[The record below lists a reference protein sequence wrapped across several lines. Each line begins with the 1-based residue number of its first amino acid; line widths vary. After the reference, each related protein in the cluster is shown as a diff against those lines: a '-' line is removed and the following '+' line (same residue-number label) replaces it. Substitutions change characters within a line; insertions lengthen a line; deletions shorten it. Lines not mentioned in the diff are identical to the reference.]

1 MVEKLILILGDQLTE
16 DISSLRE
23 LDPGKDVIIMAEVL
37 GEASYVAHHPKK
49 IILIFSAMRSFSDK
63 LRSLGY
69 RVEYSFFD
77 DPQNT
82 QSLSGELIRR
92 SEQFKCSKVTVT
104 QPNEWR
110 VIEDLSNV
118 PLTVE
123 FKEDNRFISR
133 ISEFNNWAEGRKQLR
148 MEYFYRDM
156 RRKTGLLMD
165 GEKPVGGKWNYDQE
179 NRKPAPDSVLHT
191 GPKCFSNTEHTKSVI
206 NLVSERFSE
215 NFGNIANFNFATTQS
230 QAEEAL
236 DHFIDKALP
245 DFGAY
250 QDAMMMDQPFLFHA
264 IISPYLNIGLLKP
277 LDVCKKAEKAFLD
290 GRAPLNS
297 VEGFIRQIIGWREYI
312 RGIYFLQGPNYT
324 QNNYLDHNRP
334 LPSLYWG
341 KESGLNCLDQC
352 VKQTEDFSYA
362 HHIQRLMVT
371 GNFALLT
378 GVSPYEIHEWYLSV
392 YIDAFEWVEAPN
404 TIGMSQF
411 ADGGVVA
418 SKPYVSSGAYINKM
432 SNYCKSCKFKVAEK
446 VGKDACPFN
455 ALYWH
460 FLSRNRDKF
469 QGNPRMAQMYRTW
482 DRMNEDHKNKVI
494 KSADEFLNG
503 LN

>member
-16 DISSLRE
+16 GISSLKE
-23 LDPGKDVIIMAEVL
+23 LDPVKDVIIMAEVL

-63 LRSLGY
+63 LRSLGF

-92 SEQFKCSKVTVT
+92 AEQFKCSRITVT

-123 FKEDNRFISR
+123 FKEDNRFISQ
-133 ISEFNNWAEGRKQLR
+133 ISEFNDWAEGRKQLR

-191 GPKCFSNTEHTKSVI
+191 GPKSFSNTEHTKSVI
-206 NLVSERFSE
+206 DLVSERFSE
-215 NFGNIANFNFATTQS
+215 NFGKITNFNFATTQS
-230 QAEEAL
+230 QAEKAL
-236 DHFIDKALP
+236 DHFIEKALP

-277 LDVCKKAEKAFLD
+277 LDVCRKAEKAFFD

-352 VKQTEDFSYA
+352 VKQTEEFSYA

-482 DRMNEDHKNKVI
+482 DRMNEDHKNNVI

>member
-1 MVEKLILILGDQLTE
+1 MGDQLTE

-92 SEQFKCSKVTVT
+92 AEQFKCSKVTVT

-123 FKEDNRFISR
+123 FKEDNRFISQ
-133 ISEFNNWAEGRKQLR
+133 ISEFNDWAEGRKQLR

-334 LPSLYWG
+334 CHLS
-341 KESGLNCLDQC
+341 
-352 VKQTEDFSYA
+352 
-362 HHIQRLMVT
+362 I
-371 GNFALLT
+371 
-378 GVSPYEIHEWYLSV
+378 GVR
-392 YIDAFEWVEAPN
+392 
-404 TIGMSQF
+404 
-411 ADGGVVA
+411 
-418 SKPYVSSGAYINKM
+418 
-432 SNYCKSCKFKVAEK
+432 KVALT
-446 VGKDACPFN
+446 VWIN
-455 ALYWH
+455 ALNKQKS
-460 FLSRNRDKF
+460 SRMHTIFKD
-469 QGNPRMAQMYRTW
+469 
-482 DRMNEDHKNKVI
+482 
-494 KSADEFLNG
+494 
-503 LN
+503 

>member
-92 SEQFKCSKVTVT
+92 AEQFKCSKVTVT

-179 NRKPAPDSVLHT
+179 NRKPAPGSVLHS
-191 GPKCFSNTEHTKSVI
+191 GPKCFSNTDHTKSVI
-206 NLVSERFSE
+206 DLVSERFSE

-236 DHFIDKALP
+236 DHFIEKALP

-460 FLSRNRDKF
+460 FLSRNRAKF

-482 DRMNEDHKNKVI
+482 DRMNEDHKNNVI

>member
-92 SEQFKCSKVTVT
+92 AQQFKCSKVTVT

-123 FKEDNRFISR
+123 FKEDNRFISQ
-133 ISEFNNWAEGRKQLR
+133 ISEFNDWAEGRKQLR

-179 NRKPAPDSVLHT
+179 NRKPAPGSVLHT

-206 NLVSERFSE
+206 DLVSERFLE
-215 NFGNIANFNFATTQS
+215 NFGSIANFNFATTQS

-236 DHFIDKALP
+236 DHFIDQALP

-324 QNNYLDHNRP
+324 KNNYLDHNRP

-352 VKQTEDFSYA
+352 VKQTDEFSYA

-378 GVSPYEIHEWYLSV
+378 GVSPYEVHKWYLSV

-482 DRMNEDHKNKVI
+482 DRMNEDHKNNVI

>member
-1 MVEKLILILGDQLTE
+1 MGDQLTE

-63 LRSLGY
+63 LRSVGY
-69 RVEYSFFD
+69 RVEDSFFD

-92 SEQFKCSKVTVT
+92 AEQFKCSKITVT

-133 ISEFNNWAEGRKQLR
+133 ISEFKNWAEGRKQLR

-324 QNNYLDHNRP
+324 QNNHLDHNRP

-352 VKQTEDFSYA
+352 VKQTEEFSYA

-482 DRMNEDHKNKVI
+482 DRMNEDHKNNVI

>member
-1 MVEKLILILGDQLTE
+1 
-16 DISSLRE
+16 
-23 LDPGKDVIIMAEVL
+23 
-37 GEASYVAHHPKK
+37 
-49 IILIFSAMRSFSDK
+49 MRSFSDK

-92 SEQFKCSKVTVT
+92 EEQFKCSKVTVT
-104 QPNEWR
+104 QPKEWG

-123 FKEDNRFISR
+123 FKEDNRFISQ
-133 ISEFNNWAEGRKQLR
+133 ISEFNDWAEGRKQLR
-148 MEYFYRDM
+148 MEYFYREM

-191 GPKCFSNTEHTKSVI
+191 GPKCFSNTEHTTSVI
-206 NLVSERFSE
+206 DLVSERFSE

-236 DHFIDKALP
+236 DYFIDKALP

-352 VKQTEDFSYA
+352 VKQTEEFSYA

-482 DRMNEDHKNKVI
+482 DRMNEDHKNNVI

>member
-123 FKEDNRFISR
+123 FKEDNRFISQ
-133 ISEFNNWAEGRKQLR
+133 ISEFNDWAEGRKQLR

-191 GPKCFSNTEHTKSVI
+191 GPKFFSNTEHTKSVI

-352 VKQTEDFSYA
+352 VKQTEEFSYA

-378 GVSPYEIHEWYLSV
+378 GVSPYEVHEWYLSV

-432 SNYCKSCKFKVAEK
+432 SNYCKSCKFKVSEK

-482 DRMNEDHKNKVI
+482 DRMNEDHKNNVI

>member
-1 MVEKLILILGDQLTE
+1 MGDQLTE

-92 SEQFKCSKVTVT
+92 AEQFKCSKVTVT

-123 FKEDNRFISR
+123 FKEDNRFISQ
-133 ISEFNNWAEGRKQLR
+133 ISEFNDWAEGRKQLR

-341 KESGLNCLDQC
+341 KKSGLNCLDQC
-352 VKQTEDFSYA
+352 VKQTEEFSYA

-482 DRMNEDHKNKVI
+482 DRMNEDHKNNVI

>member
-1 MVEKLILILGDQLTE
+1 MGDQLTE

-92 SEQFKCSKVTVT
+92 AEQFKCSKVTVT

-123 FKEDNRFISR
+123 FKEDNRFISQ

-206 NLVSERFSE
+206 DLVSERFSE

-324 QNNYLDHNRP
+324 QNNHLDHNRP

-341 KESGLNCLDQC
+341 KESGLNCLDLC
-352 VKQTEDFSYA
+352 VKQTEEFSYA

-378 GVSPYEIHEWYLSV
+378 GVSPYEVHEWYLSV

-482 DRMNEDHKNKVI
+482 DRMNEDHKNNVI
-494 KSADEFLNG
+494 KSADKFLNE

>member
-92 SEQFKCSKVTVT
+92 AEQFKCSKVTVT

-123 FKEDNRFISR
+123 FKEDNRFISQ
-133 ISEFNNWAEGRKQLR
+133 ISEFNDWAEGRKQLR

-277 LDVCKKAEKAFLD
+277 LDVWKKAEKAFLD

-352 VKQTEDFSYA
+352 VKQTEEFSYA

-378 GVSPYEIHEWYLSV
+378 GVSTYEIHEWYLSV

-460 FLSRNRDKF
+460 FLSRNRAKF

-482 DRMNEDHKNKVI
+482 DRMNEDHKNNVI

>member
-92 SEQFKCSKVTVT
+92 AEQFKCSKVTVT

-179 NRKPAPDSVLHT
+179 NRKPAPGSVLHT
-191 GPKCFSNTEHTKSVI
+191 GPKCFSNTDHTKSVI
-206 NLVSERFSE
+206 DLVSERFSE

-250 QDAMMMDQPFLFHA
+250 QDAMMMDEPFLFHA

-352 VKQTEDFSYA
+352 VKQTEEFSYA

-378 GVSPYEIHEWYLSV
+378 GVSPYEVHEWYLSV

-482 DRMNEDHKNKVI
+482 DRMDEDHKNNVI

>member
-16 DISSLRE
+16 DISSLKE
-23 LDPGKDVIIMAEVL
+23 LDPVKDVIIMAEVL

-63 LRSLGY
+63 LRSLGF

-92 SEQFKCSKVTVT
+92 AEQFKCSRITVT

-118 PLTVE
+118 LLTVE
-123 FKEDNRFISR
+123 FKEDNRFISQ
-133 ISEFNNWAEGRKQLR
+133 ISEFNDWAEGRKQLR

-277 LDVCKKAEKAFLD
+277 LDVCRKAEKAFFD

-352 VKQTEDFSYA
+352 VKQTEEFSYA

-432 SNYCKSCKFKVAEK
+432 SNYCKSCKFKVTEK

-482 DRMNEDHKNKVI
+482 DRMNEDHKNNVI

>member
-1 MVEKLILILGDQLTE
+1 
-16 DISSLRE
+16 
-23 LDPGKDVIIMAEVL
+23 
-37 GEASYVAHHPKK
+37 
-49 IILIFSAMRSFSDK
+49 
-63 LRSLGY
+63 
-69 RVEYSFFD
+69 
-77 DPQNT
+77 
-82 QSLSGELIRR
+82 
-92 SEQFKCSKVTVT
+92 
-104 QPNEWR
+104 
-110 VIEDLSNV
+110 
-118 PLTVE
+118 
-123 FKEDNRFISR
+123 
-133 ISEFNNWAEGRKQLR
+133 
-148 MEYFYRDM
+148 
-156 RRKTGLLMD
+156 MD

-352 VKQTEDFSYA
+352 VKQTEEFSYA

-411 ADGGVVA
+411 ADGRVVA

-482 DRMNEDHKNKVI
+482 DRMNEDHKNNVI
-494 KSADEFLNG
+494 KSADKFLNE

>member
-92 SEQFKCSKVTVT
+92 AEQFKCSKVTVT

-123 FKEDNRFISR
+123 FKEDNRFISQ
-133 ISEFNNWAEGRKQLR
+133 ISEFNDWAEGRKQLR

-191 GPKCFSNTEHTKSVI
+191 GPKCFSNTEHTKSVT

-352 VKQTEDFSYA
+352 VKQTEEFSYA

-378 GVSPYEIHEWYLSV
+378 GVLPYEIHEWYLSV

-469 QGNPRMAQMYRTW
+469 QGNPRMAQMYRIC
-482 DRMNEDHKNKVI
+482 DRMNEDHKNNVI

>member
-1 MVEKLILILGDQLTE
+1 LGDQLTE

-92 SEQFKCSKVTVT
+92 AEQFKCSKITVT

-123 FKEDNRFISR
+123 FKEDNRFISQ
-133 ISEFNNWAEGRKQLR
+133 ISEFNDWAEGRKQLR

-352 VKQTEDFSYA
+352 VKQTEELSYA

-378 GVSPYEIHEWYLSV
+378 GVSPYEVHKWYLSV

-460 FLSRNRDKF
+460 FLSRNRAKF

-482 DRMNEDHKNKVI
+482 DRMNEDHKNNVI

>member
-1 MVEKLILILGDQLTE
+1 MGDQLTE

-92 SEQFKCSKVTVT
+92 AEQFKCSKVTVT

-156 RRKTGLLMD
+156 RRKTGLLMV

-250 QDAMMMDQPFLFHA
+250 QDAMMMDEPFLFHA

-324 QNNYLDHNRP
+324 
-334 LPSLYWG
+334 
-341 KESGLNCLDQC
+341 
-352 VKQTEDFSYA
+352 
-362 HHIQRLMVT
+362 
-371 GNFALLT
+371 
-378 GVSPYEIHEWYLSV
+378 
-392 YIDAFEWVEAPN
+392 
-404 TIGMSQF
+404 
-411 ADGGVVA
+411 
-418 SKPYVSSGAYINKM
+418 
-432 SNYCKSCKFKVAEK
+432 
-446 VGKDACPFN
+446 
-455 ALYWH
+455 
-460 FLSRNRDKF
+460 
-469 QGNPRMAQMYRTW
+469 
-482 DRMNEDHKNKVI
+482 
-494 KSADEFLNG
+494 
-503 LN
+503 

>member
-69 RVEYSFFD
+69 RVGYSFFD
-77 DPQNT
+77 DLQNT
-82 QSLSGELIRR
+82 QVVSGELRR
-92 SEQFKCSKVTVT
+92 RAEQFKCSKVTVT

-206 NLVSERFSE
+206 DLVSERFSE

-324 QNNYLDHNRP
+324 KNNYLDHNRP

-352 VKQTEDFSYA
+352 VKQTDEFSYA

-378 GVSPYEIHEWYLSV
+378 GVSPYEVHEWYLSV

-482 DRMNEDHKNKVI
+482 DRMDEDHKNNVI

>member
-92 SEQFKCSKVTVT
+92 AEQFKCSKVTVT

-264 IISPYLNIGLLKP
+264 IISPYLKIGLLKP

-460 FLSRNRDKF
+460 FLSRNRAKF

-482 DRMNEDHKNKVI
+482 DRMNEDHKNNVI

>member
-92 SEQFKCSKVTVT
+92 AEQFKCSKITVT

-236 DHFIDKALP
+236 DHFIEKALP

-341 KESGLNCLDQC
+341 QKSGLNCLDQC
-352 VKQTEDFSYA
+352 VKQTEEFSYA

-378 GVSPYEIHEWYLSV
+378 GVSPYEVHKWYLSV

-482 DRMNEDHKNKVI
+482 DRMNEDHKNNVI

>member
-1 MVEKLILILGDQLTE
+1 LVEKLILILGDQLTE

-92 SEQFKCSKVTVT
+92 AEQFKCSKVTVT

-191 GPKCFSNTEHTKSVI
+191 GPKCFSNTEHTKSII

-352 VKQTEDFSYA
+352 VKQTEEFSYA

-378 GVSPYEIHEWYLSV
+378 GVSPYEVHEWYLSV

-446 VGKDACPFN
+446 GGKDACPFN

-482 DRMNEDHKNKVI
+482 DRMYEDHKNNVI

>member
-92 SEQFKCSKVTVT
+92 AEQFKCSKVTVT

-482 DRMNEDHKNKVI
+482 DRMNADHKNNVI

>member
-92 SEQFKCSKVTVT
+92 AEQFKCSKITVT

-123 FKEDNRFISR
+123 FKEDNRFISQ
-133 ISEFNNWAEGRKQLR
+133 ISEFNHWAEGRKQLC

-290 GRAPLNS
+290 GKAPLNS
-297 VEGFIRQIIGWREYI
+297 VEGFIRQIISWREYI

-324 QNNYLDHNRP
+324 QNNHLDHNRP

-352 VKQTEDFSYA
+352 VKQTEEFSYA

-378 GVSPYEIHEWYLSV
+378 GVSPYEVHEWYLSV

-482 DRMNEDHKNKVI
+482 DRMNEDHKNNVI

>member
-1 MVEKLILILGDQLTE
+1 
-16 DISSLRE
+16 
-23 LDPGKDVIIMAEVL
+23 
-37 GEASYVAHHPKK
+37 
-49 IILIFSAMRSFSDK
+49 
-63 LRSLGY
+63 
-69 RVEYSFFD
+69 
-77 DPQNT
+77 
-82 QSLSGELIRR
+82 
-92 SEQFKCSKVTVT
+92 
-104 QPNEWR
+104 
-110 VIEDLSNV
+110 
-118 PLTVE
+118 
-123 FKEDNRFISR
+123 
-133 ISEFNNWAEGRKQLR
+133 
-148 MEYFYRDM
+148 
-156 RRKTGLLMD
+156 MD

-460 FLSRNRDKF
+460 FLSRNRAKF

-482 DRMNEDHKNKVI
+482 DRMNEDHKNNVI

>member
-92 SEQFKCSKVTVT
+92 AEQFKCSKITVT

-156 RRKTGLLMD
+156 RRKTGLLMV

-352 VKQTEDFSYA
+352 VKQTEEFSYA

-482 DRMNEDHKNKVI
+482 DRMNKDHKNNVI
-494 KSADEFLNG
+494 KSADEFLNK

>member
-1 MVEKLILILGDQLTE
+1 MGDQLTE

-92 SEQFKCSKVTVT
+92 AEQFKCSKVTVT

-250 QDAMMMDQPFLFHA
+250 QDAMMMDEPFLFHA

-341 KESGLNCLDQC
+341 KKSGLNCLDQC
-352 VKQTEDFSYA
+352 VKQTEEFSYA

-460 FLSRNRDKF
+460 FLSRNRAKF

-482 DRMNEDHKNKVI
+482 DRMNEDHKNNVI